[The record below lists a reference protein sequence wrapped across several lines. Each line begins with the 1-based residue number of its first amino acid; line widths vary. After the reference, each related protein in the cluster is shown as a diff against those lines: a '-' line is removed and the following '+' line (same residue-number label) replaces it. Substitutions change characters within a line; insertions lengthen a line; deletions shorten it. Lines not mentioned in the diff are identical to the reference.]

1 MKRRIALS
9 TSLFLLAALV
19 ALPAFAGDPTAK
31 PMEMK
36 GTATMKATIT
46 AIDHDSRIV
55 TLKDDK
61 GNYSDVYAGPQVKR
75 FDELKVGDKVTFK
88 YQESVVFQI
97 RKPGEAG
104 MPSGEQP
111 PAIARNATAKPS
123 GSITEQ
129 QTANVTVQSVDEK
142 AGAITVLT
150 EDGRSMSFQVKDK
163 GKLKDIKT
171 GDKISITYTTALMIS
186 VE

>member
-1 MKRRIALS
+1 MQRRIALPV
-9 TSLFLLAALV
+9 LLCLLV
-19 ALPAFAGDPTAK
+19 ALFALPALAAENKPIEKKAGVTL
-31 PMEMK
+31 
-36 GTATMKATIT
+36 KATIM
-46 AIDHDSRIV
+46 AIDHDSRIISF
-55 TLKDDK
+55 KDDK
-61 GNYSDVYAGPQVKR
+61 GNYSDVYAGPEVQR
-75 FDELKVGDKVTFK
+75 FNELKVGDKVTFK
-88 YQESVVFQI
+88 YQESVVFQV

-123 GSITEQ
+123 GSMTEQ

-142 AGAITVLT
+142 TGALTVMT
-150 EDGRSMSFQVKDK
+150 EDGRSMSYMVKDK
-163 GKLKDIKT
+163 GNLKGVKA